1 MGKAALTP
9 AVETPDRYGAYPRLS
24 AEQIETLAPHG
35 TRHPTAAGDILF
47 HEGDPTSDLHVIL
60 AGTVAVTEAYASPA
74 ERVIGLHGP
83 GRFLGELNLLAGQPA
98 FLTAVVREPGEV
110 LSVSVDVV
118 RALVAHDPALGD
130 LIMRAFLIRR
140 SVLIELGAGMRIIGS
155 RYSPDARRIRDFAAR
170 NRLPYC
176 WLDLEQEQT
185 AETLLRQM
193 NVSPQQTP
201 LVILNGQRVLRN
213 PSNIE
218 LAQAVGLSSLSI
230 AGADFDLIVVGAGPA
245 GLAASVYAASEG
257 LSVAVL
263 EAIST
268 GGQAS
273 TSSRI
278 ENYLGFPA
286 GISGAELA
294 ERAVLQARKFGAH
307 VEVPASVVTLGA
319 RDGNHLIGVQEGD
332 DISCRTVLIATGA
345 RYRRLDVPG
354 MPRLEK
360 VSVYYAAT
368 LAEAQLCQRDPV
380 AVVGGGNSAGQAT
393 VFLSGHAAQVH
404 LLVRHDALDR
414 DMSRYLA
421 DRIGQLPNVTVHTNV
436 EVRELAGEDAL
447 EDVVVADVQTG
458 RKSRLPARAMFVL
471 IGADPCTPWLAGQLA
486 MDRRGFL
493 LTGSNVGPGAVDGIA
508 QETPRRPFLLETSR
522 LGIFA
527 AGDVRSGSI
536 KRVAS
541 AVGEGAMA
549 VALIHQHLNPAR
561 S

>member
-9 AVETPDRYGAYPRLS
+9 AIETPDRYGAYPRLS
-24 AEQIETLAPHG
+24 AEQIETLAAHG
-35 TRHPTAAGDILF
+35 RRRPTAAGDILF
-47 HEGDPTSDLHVIL
+47 HEGDLTSDLHVIL
-60 AGTVAVTEAYASPA
+60 AGTVAVTEAYGSPA
-74 ERVIGLHGP
+74 ERVIALHGP

-98 FLTAVVREPGEV
+98 FVTAVVREPGEV

-130 LIMRAFLIRR
+130 LILRAFLIRR
-140 SVLIELGAGMRIIGS
+140 STLIELGAGMRIIGS
-155 RYSPDARRIRDFAAR
+155 RYSPDARRVRDFAAR
-170 NRLPYC
+170 NRLPYR
-176 WLDLEQEQT
+176 WLDLEQDQT

-193 NVSPQQTP
+193 NVAPQQTP
-201 LVILNGQRVLRN
+201 VVILNGRRVLRN
-213 PSNIE
+213 PSNAE
-218 LAQAVGLSSLSI
+218 LAQAVGLRSLSV
-230 AGADFDLIVVGAGPA
+230 AGADFDLVVVGAGPA
-245 GLAASVYAASEG
+245 GLAASVYAGSEG

-263 EAIST
+263 EAVST

-286 GISGAELA
+286 GIAGAELA

-307 VEVPASVVTLGA
+307 VGLPASVVTLGA
-319 RDGNHLIGVQEGD
+319 RDGDHLIGVQDGD

-354 MPRLEK
+354 MQRFEE

-404 LLVRHDALDR
+404 LLVRHDSLDR

-447 EDVVVADVQTG
+447 EELVVADVRSG
-458 RKSRLPARAMFVL
+458 REIRLPARAMFVL
-471 IGADPCTPWLAGQLA
+471 IGAEPCTPWLDGQLA
-486 MDRRGFL
+486 MDGRGFL
-493 LTGSNVGPGAVDGIA
+493 LTGSAAGPGAVNGIA
-508 QETPRRPFLLETSR
+508 QETPRPPFLLETSR
-522 LGIFA
+522 LGVFA

-549 VALIHQHLNPAR
+549 VALIHQHLNPPR